1 MKRAS
6 KNWGRK
12 EVTSARRSIAA
23 YWFSEQRQS
32 GWAQQR
38 QRSDREEQKE
48 KLPNRHRERSRDLH
62 NFIQSR
68 SMTRSLDCS
77 PVLPVWFQF
86 MSSSLS
92 FCDRARCFV
101 LSLIRVRWPVDRM
114 KCVFC
119 STSRF
124 FSSRSPQST
133 EPTRRFFSIA
143 KWNVDIEQQRRWCGK
158 LEMKRQRT
166 TAPMKPIF
174 CISRKLQLILI

>member
-1 MKRAS
+1 MEKEMKRARE
-6 KNWGRK
+6 NWGRK

-92 FCDRARCFV
+92 FAIARVVLFFRWLEFV
-101 LSLIRVRWPVDRM
+101 G
-114 KCVFC
+114 
-119 STSRF
+119 
-124 FSSRSPQST
+124 RSI
-133 EPTRRFFSIA
+133 E
-143 KWNVDIEQQRRWCGK
+143 WNVSSVPLRVSSPLAHPRAQNRPEDFFR
-158 LEMKRQRT
+158 
-166 TAPMKPIF
+166 
-174 CISRKLQLILI
+174 